1 MLRRRVQNDGPVVF
15 SVESCMLMLNKWV
28 WRERVMCSLGA
39 MLNESLDRYLQ
50 LRITSFFNLFRST
63 VLYHAEVSE

>member
-1 MLRRRVQNDGPVVF
+1 
-15 SVESCMLMLNKWV
+15 MLMLNKWV